1 MLEQLL
7 QGLQGQVG
15 QEVQEKAGV
24 DSDMMSQIMQIAGGV
39 ATKEVGKEMLGGGL
53 DTVMNLFSNNSN
65 STGANSLQTN
75 ITTGVVSNLVEKLG
89 LDQGK
94 ASMITSMV
102 IPAIMNMVTQKNN
115 ETPET
120 DSSPLSALFGGD
132 KGAGGIAGM
141 IGGFLK

>member
-15 QEVQEKAGV
+15 KEVQEKAGV
-24 DSDMMSQIMQIAGGV
+24 DSDMMSQIMQLAGGV
-39 ATKEVGKEMLGGGL
+39 ATKEVGKEMMSGGL

-65 STGANSLQTN
+65 SSNANSLQTN
-75 ITTGVVSNLVEKLG
+75 ITTGVVNSLVEKLG
-89 LDQGK
+89 FDQGK
-94 ASMITSMV
+94 ASMITAIV
-102 IPAIMNMVTQKNN
+102 IPAIMNLVTQKNN

-120 DSSPLSALFGGD
+120 DSSPLNSLFGG
-132 KGAGGIAGM
+132 KEGGGIADM